1 MLKLKNSSLYNQDMY
16 FKEDSIEI
24 KYKKELKQQ
33 FKYCDILQF
42 DIYVNIDKFYAPQG
56 SIANLFCD
64 FACTHSVNLT
74 IDIKTKD
81 FDKYTFI
88 FICQLKQV
96 FDLIKYKNFIQNF
109 NLYLIE
115 ENTVKSFVKIPLIL
129 YAISG
134 TKFNILG
141 KPFSRI
147 ELASLLFILIP
158 FLICFLPA
166 YFSKQLDISTVFII
180 LPLFIISICLSLVGI
195 YNEIRK
201 LKLRKQITS
210 DMITPSIEKINEFGE
225 KQNLLIDN
233 NKIIFSEDCYRY
245 LNSFRYVSIISFI
258 INSIIIFNAL
268 RIANIL

>member
-1 MLKLKNSSLYNQDMY
+1 MLKLRKSYLYNQDLY
-16 FKEDSIEI
+16 FKENSIEI

-33 FKYCDILQF
+33 FKYCDILQC
-42 DIYVNIDKFYAPQG
+42 DIYVNISKAYAPNG
-56 SIANLFCD
+56 SITNLLCD
-64 FACTHSVNLT
+64 CPCTHSVNLT
-74 IDIKTKD
+74 IDIKTKE
-81 FDKYTFI
+81 FDKYTFS
-88 FICQLKQV
+88 FICPLRQV
-96 FDLIKYKNFIQNF
+96 FELIKYKNFIQNF

-115 ENTVKSFVKIPLIL
+115 ENTVKSFVKIPIIL
-129 YAISG
+129 YAMSG
-134 TKFNILG
+134 IKFNILG

-147 ELASLLFILIP
+147 ESASLLFVLIP

-195 YNEIRK
+195 NNEIRK
-201 LKLRKQITS
+201 LKFRKQITS